1 MAIAQSYPRKKG
13 LVSMFSIQ
21 RLMDRTFASSVGG
34 SFEGEGKLLERK
46 GTKIFWLNWL
56 YTGKYMTISIVN
68 WLIFISALKNH
79 SVTTH
84 STALKNTAGLK
95 QISLLG
101 YLFFLSIL
109 KVFERLNQWA
119 GSLDLGTLGI
129 KSSILDTLFQHYLKL
144 GHRT

>member
-1 MAIAQSYPRKKG
+1 
-13 LVSMFSIQ
+13 
-21 RLMDRTFASSVGG
+21 
-34 SFEGEGKLLERK
+34 
-46 GTKIFWLNWL
+46 
-56 YTGKYMTISIVN
+56 MTISIVN

-84 STALKNTAGLK
+84 RTALKNTAGLK